1 MSFSHFKSPHGW
13 RLDLILRARRL
24 ECGFYGALTIQ
35 KAKTLGKYQ
44 GRKPDLK
51 LRENV
56 ALLLSEGK
64 SWSQIQQLLGCSRS
78 TIAKVKKQGNS
89 DKDLI
94 L

>member
-1 MSFSHFKSPHGW
+1 M
-13 RLDLILRARRL
+13 
-24 ECGFYGALTIQ
+24 
-35 KAKTLGKYQ
+35 GKYQ